1 MYMNGM
7 LLRGGDREG
16 ESRRL
21 SFGMEVGAGTG
32 GSGSGDDLE
41 ASDVSRR
48 KKRYHRHTARQ
59 IQELEAYDSSSP
71 SSSTLPI
78 SFLEYAKSS
87 SIFTL
92 VLWIFFYLAL
102 PF

>member
-16 ESRRL
+16 ESRGL
-21 SFGMEVGAGTG
+21 SFGMEVGAG

-41 ASDVSRR
+41 PSDLSRR

-59 IQELEAYDSSSP
+59 IQELEAYDSSS
-71 SSSTLPI
+71 SSS
-78 SFLEYAKSS
+78 SASS
-87 SIFTL
+87 LLLS
-92 VLWIFFYLAL
+92 
-102 PF
+102 